1 MGGIPKEAAAMSLYH
16 QLSNLHFRGEFLVI
30 TIDGEEKQF
39 PIKQI
44 SAALAQASEF
54 ERNNFEISP
63 SGYGIHWPLID
74 EDLSI
79 DGLLGIVHKP
89 GLHKKSA

>member
-1 MGGIPKEAAAMSLYH
+1 MNRYH
-16 QLSNLHFRGEFLVI
+16 QLDNLHFREEFLVI

-39 PIKQI
+39 LIEQI
-44 SAALAQASEF
+44 STALAQASEF

-63 SGYGIHWPLID
+63 SGYGIHWPLIN

-79 DGLLGIVHKP
+79 DGLLGIVHEP
-89 GLHKKSA
+89 DLHKKSA